1 MVRRIA
7 LHLVVL
13 SHLFVVSCGSSA
25 PPPTTAVK
33 RAIETRQYNVDFDT
47 LMKGS
52 IGVLQDLG
60 YTIDVLNDNYG
71 LITATKQTT
80 LGGGSDEKEMSK
92 GQKAAIGIGVI
103 LTLGLLAA
111 AGGDKDDDNNDDQC
125 VEDGWV
131 SITPLQ
137 FNLTHQI
144 YFDYKIIIC
153 EQNDNNI
160 FSKTKLLNQG
170 FKYAESSLS
179 IEITISVIYFIAF
192 LFSVYFIY
200 TNRLLLLANV
210 AGIINVLCLSAF
222 TAFVTPKLEKIWI
235 SENIHGYVKNNNI
248 DKPVILLGYSE
259 PSAVFRL
266 GSDTLIAN
274 NVEESLFH
282 LKNGKKNLL
291 IVEKKFEDI
300 LIEKIKFMGIKIHK
314 HDYQIEGINYSKG
327 KEVLLSIYSN

>member
-111 AGGDKDDDNNDDQC
+111 AGMIKMM
-125 VEDGWV
+125 
-131 SITPLQ
+131 
-137 FNLTHQI
+137 
-144 YFDYKIIIC
+144 IIIMMM
-153 EQNDNNI
+153 
-160 FSKTKLLNQG
+160 
-170 FKYAESSLS
+170 AV
-179 IEITISVIYFIAF
+179 EIVCSVVGAVI
-192 LFSVYFIY
+192 
-200 TNRLLLLANV
+200 
-210 AGIINVLCLSAF
+210 VLVMMDLMYI
-222 TAFVTPKLEKIWI
+222 T
-235 SENIHGYVKNNNI
+235 
-248 DKPVILLGYSE
+248 
-259 PSAVFRL
+259 
-266 GSDTLIAN
+266 
-274 NVEESLFH
+274 
-282 LKNGKKNLL
+282 
-291 IVEKKFEDI
+291 
-300 LIEKIKFMGIKIHK
+300 
-314 HDYQIEGINYSKG
+314 
-327 KEVLLSIYSN
+327 

>member
-111 AGGDKDDDNNDDQC
+111 AGGDKDDDNNDDDGGGDCLFCGWGGNSSSNDGPNVYNLKTTINVTQES
-125 VEDGWV
+125 EDPV
-131 SITPLQ
+131 SSTIRTNFQ
-137 FNLTHQI
+137 ASR
-144 YFDYKIIIC
+144 
-153 EQNDNNI
+153 EQGG
-160 FSKTKLLNQG
+160 SV
-170 FKYAESSLS
+170 KYAGSKHSNEFFQSFFFAL
-179 IEITISVIYFIAF
+179 
-192 LFSVYFIY
+192 
-200 TNRLLLLANV
+200 
-210 AGIINVLCLSAF
+210 
-222 TAFVTPKLEKIWI
+222 
-235 SENIHGYVKNNNI
+235 
-248 DKPVILLGYSE
+248 DK
-259 PSAVFRL
+259 
-266 GSDTLIAN
+266 
-274 NVEESLFH
+274 SLF
-282 LKNGKKNLL
+282 LDTNLESGEAT
-291 IVEKKFEDI
+291 V
-300 LIEKIKFMGIKIHK
+300 IE
-314 HDYQIEGINYSKG
+314 EN
-327 KEVLLSIYSN
+327 